1 MLGRKAVGVVAD
13 GFLELLALVLRQQ
26 LLEHALAHALLDAAL
41 GDGVEVHEAGEVDH
55 VVREDAQ
62 RLAVEVE
69 RHVVDAD
76 GVKLAG
82 LVAGHDM
89 AGVEEDLA
97 RARVGD
103 GIGELL
109 AVDAGP
115 QGELLIELVAAD
127 HGQIIAARIEEE
139 VLDEALAGL
148 DRGRLA
154 RTELAVDLQH
164 GLLIGLAGVLLQR
177 DLDAVVVAE
186 EVEDAGVGL
195 EVGVLLGL
203 TADGADQLGDGD
215 LAVLVDADPEHLVG
229 VGLILQPRAAVG
241 DHGAGEQGQVG
252 LEVDLLAVVH
262 ARGADDLADDHALGA
277 VDDEG
282 AGLGHE
288 REIAHEDLLLLDLLR
303 LVVVQPHVD
312 LERSGI
318 GGVARLALLHVV
330 LGGLIHLV
338 ADEAQLK
345 IARVVG
351 DRGDVGEHLLQSLVE
366 EPPVGLLL
374 ELQKIRHLHDL
385 LMSSEV
391 FAKGL
396 AVHLVFGHFCSSRL
410 SFPAGL
416 SPAGNVLVCRAT
428 RTALL
433 IEMLHLLLCF
443 FVSCAILVAMGEGSL
458 CAYSHI

>member
-1 MLGRKAVGVVAD
+1 MTKVPD
-13 GFLELLALVLRQQ
+13 W
-26 LLEHALAHALLDAAL
+26 
-41 GDGVEVHEAGEVDH
+41 
-55 VVREDAQ
+55 
-62 RLAVEVE
+62 
-69 RHVVDAD
+69 
-76 GVKLAG
+76 
-82 LVAGHDM
+82 
-89 AGVEEDLA
+89 
-97 RARVGD
+97 
-103 GIGELL
+103 
-109 AVDAGP
+109 
-115 QGELLIELVAAD
+115 
-127 HGQIIAARIEEE
+127 
-139 VLDEALAGL
+139 
-148 DRGRLA
+148 
-154 RTELAVDLQH
+154 
-164 GLLIGLAGVLLQR
+164 
-177 DLDAVVVAE
+177 
-186 EVEDAGVGL
+186 
-195 EVGVLLGL
+195 
-203 TADGADQLGDGD
+203 
-215 LAVLVDADPEHLVG
+215 
-229 VGLILQPRAAVG
+229 
-241 DHGAGEQGQVG
+241 
-252 LEVDLLAVVH
+252 
-262 ARGADDLADDHALGA
+262 
-277 VDDEG
+277 
-282 AGLGHE
+282 
-288 REIAHEDLLLLDLLR
+288 EIAHEDLLLLDLLR

-416 SPAGNVLVCRAT
+416 SPAGNVLVRRAT